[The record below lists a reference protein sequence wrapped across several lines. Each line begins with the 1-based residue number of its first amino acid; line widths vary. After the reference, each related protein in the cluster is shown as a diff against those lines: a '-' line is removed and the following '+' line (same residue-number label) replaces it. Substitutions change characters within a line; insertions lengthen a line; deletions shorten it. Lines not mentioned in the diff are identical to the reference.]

1 MDITLLLAQIWG
13 PILFSIAIGLFV
25 SRRFYVKVYKDIESE
40 PLAALTFAIFSMAL
54 GVIHVKVHNLWATP
68 EQTLISVLGWALL
81 IKGFVFAIVPAVANK
96 GGKWAARSELLS
108 AGAGIVFALGLYLL
122 WFGYFGQI

>member
-13 PILFSIAIGLFV
+13 PILFSIAIGLFA
-25 SRRFYVKVYKDIESE
+25 SRRYYVKVYKDIESE
-40 PLAALTFAIFSMAL
+40 PLAALTFAIFSIAL

-68 EQTLISVLGWALL
+68 EQTIISILGWSLL
-81 IKGFVFAIVPAVANK
+81 IKGFVFAIVPKVANK
-96 GGKWAARSELLS
+96 GGQWAARSELLS

-122 WFGYFGQI
+122 WFGYVV